1 MTTAASAPRGPG
13 GVVQPSHLGTP
24 MSPLYDLPARAME
37 EPAPHAPAQP
47 GNLIWH
53 HAGPETTAKVLETRA
68 RRTEMQGAH
77 PARFLAQSRWPIF
90 RTYFWSGWF
99 SNLSSRVTQGTAL
112 LVFSSSNGLIL
123 QQRAIKPHEF
133 SVLLPLKLM
142 ANPLTVLRRPGPGF
156 SHLLL
161 QSKESTR
168 FSLSLFRHRMLFKH
182 IYLFWTDVFGWNLT
196 DKRRGFI

>member
-77 PARFLAQSRWPIF
+77 PARFLAQSR
-90 RTYFWSGWF
+90 
-99 SNLSSRVTQGTAL
+99 
-112 LVFSSSNGLIL
+112 
-123 QQRAIKPHEF
+123 
-133 SVLLPLKLM
+133 
-142 ANPLTVLRRPGPGF
+142 
-156 SHLLL
+156 
-161 QSKESTR
+161 
-168 FSLSLFRHRMLFKH
+168 
-182 IYLFWTDVFGWNLT
+182 
-196 DKRRGFI
+196 